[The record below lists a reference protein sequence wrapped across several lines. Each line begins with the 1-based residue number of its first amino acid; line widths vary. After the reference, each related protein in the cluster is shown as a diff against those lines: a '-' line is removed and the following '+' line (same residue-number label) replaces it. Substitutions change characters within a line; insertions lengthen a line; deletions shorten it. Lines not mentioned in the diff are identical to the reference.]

1 MTIERLPPKRYPK
14 VEIGRRAMAF
24 ATDFLVVWLVSSFLG
39 SATLGIQ
46 ITQIILF
53 IFAWLVVRVIV
64 PYNNQ
69 GQSLGRWAFDSKV
82 LDVERGRVPGLQAT
96 LKREAITCLGA
107 LLVSVTL
114 GNIWLNPTAIVLLIP
129 LAIDCGAAL
138 TENELKQALHDRF
151 AKTMVVSS
159 QRGYSLDVKV
169 RRLIAAR
176 RRNMRK

>member
-39 SATLGIQ
+39 SSTLGIQ
-46 ITQIILF
+46 IAQILLF
-53 IFAWLVVRVIV
+53 IFAWLVIRVLV
-64 PYNNQ
+64 AYNNQ
-69 GQSLGRWAFDSKV
+69 GQSLGRWAFDIKV
-82 LDVERGRVPGLQAT
+82 LDTERGRVPGLQAL

-114 GNIWLNPTAIVLLIP
+114 GNIWRNPTAIVLLFP
-129 LAIDCGAAL
+129 LAIDCGVAL
-138 TENELKQALHDRF
+138 SDNELKQALHDRF
-151 AKTMVVSS
+151 ANTMVVSS
-159 QRGYSLDVKV
+159 QRGYSLDVKI
-169 RRLIAAR
+169 RRLIAAG